1 MSEFRFAFFDADD
14 AEEAASDAQRA
25 AGEPPGTG
33 SSSVCEGEG
42 GTMMTIPVVVP
53 GELVAADDSVVK
65 RALCGA
71 TLAVEVDPALS
82 LRLAV
87 ARDVALGSLPGA
99 LASAAA
105 RTDVESGVYEGG
117 FKLWECSLDV
127 ARYLATQGA
136 GGLSQ
141 VRSVLDLGCGHGVPG
156 VAAALIARRHG
167 LCPPRLCFQDLNRE
181 VLLRLT
187 APNLALNALNNTEA
201 RLVAGDW
208 RALSTGPGGLL
219 SSDAPDGRFDLVL
232 TAETVYSEEAF
243 SVLHDVLASVL
254 APRGRVLLAAKRFY
268 FGVGGGARGFCE
280 LVAARGVLRVTPLA
294 AFEDGSSNIRDLVE
308 LTRIAP

>member
-1 MSEFRFAFFDADD
+1 MPLDFAI
-14 AEEAASDAQRA
+14 
-25 AGEPPGTG
+25 G
-33 SSSVCEGEG
+33 SSSDGDG
-42 GTMMTIPVVVP
+42 DGAGKKTIPVVVP

-71 TLAVEVDPALS
+71 TLTVEVDPALS

-105 RTDVESGVYEGG
+105 RTDVEAGVYEGG

-127 ARYLATQGA
+127 ARYLATAGA

-187 APNLALNALNNTEA
+187 APNLALNALSTEA

-208 RALSTGPGGLL
+208 RTLSTGPGGLL